1 MKKSIYLSAMVIV
14 LVLAF
19 TAVATFAYFS
29 ATKDESCNSNDSYDW
44 HWWDWWV
51 STIFHQF
58 VTGRKSITI
67 I

>member
-29 ATKDESCNSNDSYDW
+29 GTKTSK
-44 HWWDWWV
+44 V
-51 STIFHQF
+51 QQ
-58 VTGRKSITI
+58 
-67 I
+67 